1 MFDRHAR
8 TNVFVVSQLVF
19 SHLYSEET
27 LCVEII
33 AYIPACS
40 DEKTMLRKLVTFE
53 EMRLLSVIC
62 SFGSF
67 LPYDTACVSVCAACV
82 PERFEL
88 CSLHGCC
95 FSL

>member
-1 MFDRHAR
+1 MLELKSLWSS
-8 TNVFVVSQLVF
+8 VS
-19 SHLYSEET
+19 YSSAICIQEET

-53 EMRLLSVIC
+53 EMRLLSVITTC
-62 SFGSF
+62 SFGSV
-67 LPYDTACVSVCAACV
+67 LPYDTVCVFVCAACV

-88 CSLHGCC
+88 CCLHGCC

>member
-67 LPYDTACVSVCAACV
+67 LPYDTVCVLVCAACV